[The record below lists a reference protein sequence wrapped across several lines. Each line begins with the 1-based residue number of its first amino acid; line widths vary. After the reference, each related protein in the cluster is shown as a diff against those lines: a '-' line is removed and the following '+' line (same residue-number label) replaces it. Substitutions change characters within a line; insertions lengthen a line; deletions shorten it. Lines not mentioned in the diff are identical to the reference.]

1 MRSHT
6 DIYNVVYTIYHS
18 ITYEVPQVQ
27 YTIRTRFTPIPT
39 PLTLRQLF
47 ELLYTSG
54 QFLGTVGFAVRF
66 STFAWAFAQNESELS
81 PKSIQSCFQLLQGP
95 SCSKQ
100 PSAVSPFSIQPG
112 QNTITVVRRIEQ
124 VLTVIY
130 CNWAPA
136 EAGNSSDYI
145 LEKPPTHF
153 EARKTNFQHF
163 RGNSSFMRTNVLKGT
178 SSTDCK
184 SNCLRI
190 GLKNV
195 KKKRRAMRFKVYGK
209 SRQDQILPKA
219 VILVRLRAPCFY

>member
-163 RGNSSFMRTNVLKGT
+163 RGKRSCERTQSYFFN
-178 SSTDCK
+178 
-184 SNCLRI
+184 
-190 GLKNV
+190 GLQIQLHKNWLYV
-195 KKKRRAMRFKVYGK
+195 VYRVQKK
-209 SRQDQILPKA
+209 QILLLGA
-219 VILVRLRAPCFY
+219 GQRQAFGSRENEIMYVGLSHS